1 MYSTNDKIV
10 LFVLFVVVAHP
21 MTCKCIDDLLKCVG
35 LKDLIYASS
44 KSLSTCGVVL
54 HAFVFIMLFCLYI
67 KNSREHFREGVDCD
81 EEPNHLDCQ

>member
-21 MTCKCIDDLLKCVG
+21 MSCKCIDDVLKCVG

-44 KSLSTCGVVL
+44 KSLSICGVVL
-54 HAFVFIMLFCLYI
+54 QGLVFIMLFCLYT

-81 EEPNHLDCQ
+81 EDADHPDCQ